1 MSELRI
7 LLTPEALRMLD
18 ALGEVGSTDAAA
30 RAVMRLRAEG
40 HSPEFVSA
48 VVGQARLRTR
58 ATAKFGEFAGRM
70 LFTRAG
76 LEQATRL
83 GVAARHAGRMRA
95 AGVTHVSDL
104 GCGIGGDALAFAGAG
119 LTVTAVDADEVT
131 AALAAYN
138 LAPFGSDAEVRHGFA
153 EEHAP
158 GPSTGSGTG
167 TTGSGTGTTGSGTR
181 TTGSGT
187 RTTGSGAETT
197 GSGTGTAGSG
207 TGTTG
212 SGTETTGSGTGTTG
226 SGTETTGSGT
236 ETTGSGTGAG
246 GAGVE
251 AVWLDPARRTA
262 GHSETRRVSADDYSP
277 SLDWAFALAER
288 VPTGIKLGPAHDRE
302 AIPADVEAQW
312 VSADGDVVELVLWS
326 GPLAREGVRR
336 AALVIRGD
344 RGYELTAPAD
354 AEDAE
359 VRELGAYVHEP
370 DGAVIRAR
378 LIGDLARTLD
388 AGMLDPHIAYLTS
401 DTPAE
406 SPFAASFRVREVL
419 PVNPKT
425 IAAAL
430 KKAGIGRLEIK
441 KRGVDVD
448 PAAFRKKLNLRGS
461 EEATLI
467 LVRIGD
473 KRHAILADRV

>member
-1 MSELRI
+1 MDMSELRV

-18 ALGEVGSTDAAA
+18 DLGPIESTDAAA

-48 VVGQARLRTR
+48 VVGQARLRTK
-58 ATAKFGEFAGRM
+58 ATAKFGQFGGRM

-83 GVAARHAGRMRA
+83 SVAARHAGRMRA
-95 AGVTHVSDL
+95 AGITHVSDL

-119 LTVTAVDADEVT
+119 IRVTAVDADEVT

-138 LAPFGSDAEVRHGFA
+138 LAPFGSDAEVRHGLA
-153 EEHAP
+153 EDHAP
-158 GPSTGSGTG
+158 DPSTGSG
-167 TTGSGTGTTGSGTR
+167 SGR
-181 TTGSGT
+181 P
-187 RTTGSGAETT
+187 
-197 GSGTGTAGSG
+197 
-207 TGTTG
+207 
-212 SGTETTGSGTGTTG
+212 TEG
-226 SGTETTGSGT
+226 
-236 ETTGSGTGAG
+236 
-246 GAGVE
+246 
-251 AVWLDPARRTA
+251 VWLDPARRTS
-262 GHSETRRVSADDYSP
+262 GHTETRRVSAGDYSP
-277 SLDWAFALAER
+277 SLAWAFALAER
-288 VPTGIKLGPAHDRE
+288 IPTGIKLGPAHDRD

-326 GPLAREGVRR
+326 GALARENVRR

-344 RGYELTAPAD
+344 RAHELTAPAD
-354 AEDAE
+354 AEDAD
-359 VRELGAYVHEP
+359 VRPLGAYLHEP

-378 LIGDLARTLD
+378 LIGDLARSID

-401 DTPAE
+401 DAPAG

-419 PVNPKT
+419 PMSPKA
-425 IAAAL
+425 IGAAL

-448 PAAFRKKLNLRGS
+448 PAAFRKKLVLRGS
-461 EEATLI
+461 AEATLI
-467 LVRIGD
+467 LVRVGD